1 MRRVVT
7 TAALVLVVV
16 LAAAGCWSRSGDHG
30 AAAASSGGGTPPT
43 PEGELAPASGLTGRV
58 VYSTVAGDLWIM
70 AADGSGRRRL
80 TDSGAGV
87 DYSPSWSPDGR
98 RVAFRTTRG
107 SPSGRDPSNIFVIN
121 ADGSGERQLTPG
133 RGAAAGGLFPAWSP
147 DGSWIAY
154 SNGAGINL
162 VRPDGSGRR
171 PLGVAGECSVW
182 SPDGSELLFCSNG
195 VNGGEGVDNWDVF
208 VMDADGSHVRRLTRH
223 VAQDYP
229 GAWSPDGTQIAFFS
243 RRDGSG
249 DVYVMDADGSNL
261 RRVTNQ
267 PGAQAA
273 DAWLPDGRLVIGSA
287 QEGVEGPPQWFVM
300 GLDGSGRASLPQL
313 KQAMEPIAWL
323 P

>member
-16 LAAAGCWSRSGDHG
+16 LAAAGCWWRSEGNG

-43 PEGELAPASGLTGRV
+43 PEGEIAPAIGLKGRI
-58 VYSTVAGDLWIM
+58 VYSSVAGDLWIVK
-70 AADGSGRRRL
+70 ADGSNRRRL
-80 TDSGAGV
+80 TDSGAGI
-87 DYSPSWSPDGR
+87 DYSPTWSPDGK

-107 SPSGRDPSNIFVIN
+107 SSSGPDPSNIFVIN
-121 ADGSGERQLTPG
+121 ADGSGERQLTPA
-133 RGAAAGGLFPAWSP
+133 RGQAAGGLFPAWSP
-147 DGSWIAY
+147 DGRSIAY

-162 VRPDGSGRR
+162 IRPDGSGRR
-171 PLGVAGECSVW
+171 PLGVPGECSVW
-182 SPDGSELLFCSNG
+182 SPDGSKLMFCSNG
-195 VNGGEGVDNWDVF
+195 INRGQGVDNWDVF
-208 VMDADGSHVRRLTRH
+208 VMDADGSHVRRLTSD

-243 RRDGSG
+243 RRDGDG
-249 DVYVMDADGSNL
+249 DVYVMDAEGSNV

-273 DAWLPDGRLVIGSA
+273 DAWLSDGRLVIGSA

-300 GLDGSGRASLPQL
+300 RPDGSGRASLPQL
-313 KQAMEPIAWL
+313 KTAMEPIAWL